1 MENGS
6 PPVLPPGMGGE
17 HAYDAEKVSIGAAF
31 FLSVSGFR
39 PVPPYL
45 ALLQIS
51 RVVKNAAY
59 GLVA

>member
-6 PPVLPPGMGGE
+6 PPVLLLGMGGE
-17 HAYDAEKVSIGAAF
+17 HACDAEKFSICAA
-31 FLSVSGFR
+31 FLSVSGFH